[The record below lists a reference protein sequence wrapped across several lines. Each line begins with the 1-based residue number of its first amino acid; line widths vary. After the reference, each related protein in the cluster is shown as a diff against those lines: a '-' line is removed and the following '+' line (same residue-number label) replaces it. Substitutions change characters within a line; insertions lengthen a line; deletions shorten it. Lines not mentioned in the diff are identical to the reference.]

1 MRGWRAD
8 AGRKAGSARQLVST
22 AVGPCNKHASVR
34 AGQGDI
40 WVACP
45 GAHTLWYHEILFIH
59 LCTRAG
65 GHTWLG
71 GQGGGAHAGNVDES
85 LTFVHPSD
93 ESCEADL
100 TGML

>member
-1 MRGWRAD
+1 MPV
-8 AGRKAGSARQLVST
+8 GRQGAHANWFRLQWVPVIST
-22 AVGPCNKHASVR
+22 PASE
-34 AGQGDI
+34 QGRVTSG

-59 LCTRAG
+59 LCARAG

-71 GQGGGAHAGNVDES
+71 GQGRGAHAGNVDES